1 MYCTVDLKRKRL
13 EAALIL
19 AACPWAPSQVL
30 AQTSSNAASSGG
42 EGDEANDI
50 VVQATRNG
58 HGPRDQPIRVEVVN
72 REEVGEKQL
81 MTPGNIAMLV
91 SETPGL
97 HVQVTS
103 PALGA
108 SNVRVQ
114 GLKGRYT
121 QILADGLPLY
131 GGQAPAI
138 GLLQIPPTDLG
149 QVEIIKGAASALYG
163 PSALGGVI
171 NLVSRRPG
179 AGQQSEAVINA
190 TSRGGQDITA
200 YQAGPLAGAFSYSLT
215 GGYSRQDRQDV
226 DGDGWADIAAYRR
239 WSLRPRL
246 FLDGADGAKLFVTAG
261 TMTEQR
267 DGGSMPGRNTPDGVP
282 YAQSLHSQRYDA
294 GLNAQIPVEGLG
306 TFHLRASGVTQ
317 AHRHV
322 FGMVTEDDRHQTFLT
337 EVSLGGSVG
346 GTNWLG
352 GAAYQLDNYRSRT
365 FPGFDYTYRAPALFG
380 QLERK
385 LLSDLTLA
393 GSARWDDH
401 NVYGS
406 RLSPRLSMLFKPG
419 PWTLRASLGQGFYA
433 PTPFVEQI
441 EANGLSRL
449 APLQGV
455 RAERADTASIDLGYA
470 RGPFEANLTLFGSNI
485 DHALQ
490 MKDIAAD
497 RVALINADGL
507 TRTRGAELLLRY
519 RWQAVTVTGSYVHT
533 DASEPAPDGP
543 GRRAVP
549 LTPRDTA
556 GLTAAWEKSGRGKV
570 GLEAYYTGRQALD
583 EDPFRSSSRP
593 YVELGAMGELI
604 LGRFSLFLNVENLLD
619 LRQSRYTPLLLPRR
633 APDGAWTVDAWAPL
647 EGRTINAGVR
657 FHWGEK

>member
-1 MYCTVDLKRKRL
+1 MHVKFDQKRRG
-13 EAALIL
+13 L
-19 AACPWAPSQVL
+19 AAVL
-30 AQTSSNAASSGG
+30 LLAASMPTPAFAQTSADAEGKG
-42 EGDEANDI
+42 EESEGKDI
-50 VVQATRNG
+50 VVQATRSG
-58 HGPRDQPIRVEVVN
+58 HGLRDQPIRVEVID
-72 REEVGEKQL
+72 REEVEEKQL

-179 AGQQSEAVINA
+179 PEQQGEAVINA
-190 TSRGGQDITA
+190 TSRGGQDFTA
-200 YQAGPLAGAFSYSLT
+200 YQSGPLAGAFSYSLT

-226 DGDGWADIAAYRR
+226 DGDGWADIAGYHR

-246 FLDGADGAKLFVTAG
+246 FWNGADGAKLFITAG

-267 DGGSMPGRNTPDGVP
+267 DGGTMPGRTTPDGAP
-282 YAQSLHSQRYDA
+282 YAQTLHSQRYDA
-294 GLNAQIPVEGLG
+294 GLNAQIPVESVG
-306 TFHLRASGVTQ
+306 TLYLRASGVTQ

-322 FGMVTEDDRHQTFLT
+322 FGTVTEDDRHQTFLT
-337 EVSLGGSVG
+337 EVSLGGSAG
-346 GTNWLG
+346 GTSWLG
-352 GAAYQLDNYRSRT
+352 GAAYQSDSYRSRT
-365 FPGFDYTYRAPALFG
+365 FPGFDYTYSVPALFG
-380 QLERK
+380 QVEQK
-385 LLSDLTLA
+385 LLPDLTLA

-406 RLSPRLSMLFKPG
+406 RVSPRLSMLFKPG

-433 PTPFVEQI
+433 PTPFVEQT

-449 APLQGV
+449 APLQGL
-455 RAERADTASIDLGYA
+455 RAETADTASIDLGYA
-470 RGPFEANLTLFGSNI
+470 QGPFEANLTLFGSNI
-485 DHALQ
+485 DHAVQ
-490 MKDIAAD
+490 VKDIAVD
-497 RVALINADGL
+497 RVALVNADGL

-519 RWQAVTVTGSYVHT
+519 RWQAITVTGSYVHT
-533 DASEPAPDGP
+533 DASEPDPDGP
-543 GRRAVP
+543 GRRTVP

-556 GLTAAWEKSGRGKV
+556 GLTAAWEKSGRGKI
-570 GLEAYYTGRQALD
+570 GLEAYYTGLQSLD
-583 EDPFRSSSRP
+583 ENPYRTRSSP

-604 LGRFSLFLNVENLLD
+604 LGRFSLFLNAENLLNV
-619 LRQSRYTPLLLPRR
+619 RQSHYNPILLPQR

-647 EGRTINAGVR
+647 EGRTINGGVR
-657 FHWGEK
+657 FHWGAK